1 VFTVGGNGNS
11 AEELEVASRLG
22 NPRVLD
28 RVVAELQELQRRGGI
43 ERTLAIGDLILHQF
57 FGGDATAW
65 HDRRRNKNNS
75 IRRLAGRKDCPFSRS
90 ALNEA
95 VAVYVASLT
104 LPCVRTFG
112 HIGASHV
119 VAVLGLCAQERED
132 MLGQAERDRMSVREL
147 RHKVVS
153 MRRAHGERRGRP
165 GSDGSARA
173 LAPLRKAVGDLKKAV
188 EHLKNHPRLNAVA
201 QDELLQHVDAL
212 STLMSETTNLA
223 HERPSM
229 VHARLDPDTLRQQSA

>member
-22 NPRVLD
+22 NPRMLE

-119 VAVLGLCAQERED
+119 VAVLGLSAQERED

-165 GSDGSARA
+165 GGDGSARTLA
-173 LAPLRKAVGDLKKAV
+173 LFRKAVGDIMDGV
-188 EHLKNHPRLNAVA
+188 HRLGTQARLSPAAREEVR
-201 QDELLQHVDAL
+201 ELLVELNRVLAEAGDLTRDL
-212 STLMSETTNLA
+212 SSVVRSWPLA
-223 HERPSM
+223 DLSRE
-229 VHARLDPDTLRQQSA
+229 QSA